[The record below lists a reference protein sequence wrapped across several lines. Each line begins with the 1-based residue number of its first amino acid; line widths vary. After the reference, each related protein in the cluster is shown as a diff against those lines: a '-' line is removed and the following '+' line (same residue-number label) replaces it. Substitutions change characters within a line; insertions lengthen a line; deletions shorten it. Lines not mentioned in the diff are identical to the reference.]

1 VLPPGRVAGPRYDR
15 LHGVAPVAPR
25 RASVVAVHRIMGVVN
40 VTPDSFSDGG
50 EFLDA
55 EVAIRHA
62 VELAE
67 EGADILDVGGESTRP
82 GSVGVDAEAELRRVL
97 PVIDGIR
104 AAGLDTRISVDTSKA
119 AVAAA
124 ALDAGA
130 DYVNDVTALRGDP
143 ELAGLVAD
151 RGADVCLMHMLGSP
165 RTMQDD
171 PRYDDVVDEV
181 KAFLE
186 ERLAAAVRA
195 GIPEQRVELDPGI
208 GFGKT
213 VAHNLRLIRE
223 LDAFCVLGRPIVVGV
238 SRKRFLGSLTGRD
251 ETERVAATVAANV
264 AAFERGGRI
273 FRVHDVAPNRD
284 DHMSGPPP
292 ESSTTRQQP
301 KNSALPSSAV
311 R

>member
-1 VLPPGRVAGPRYDR
+1 MLPPVRVAGPRYDR
-15 LHGVAPVAPR
+15 LQGVAPVAPR

-165 RTMQDD
+165 RTMQD
-171 PRYDDVVDEV
+171 
-181 KAFLE
+181 A
-186 ERLAAAVRA
+186 RA
-195 GIPEQRVELDPGI
+195 
-208 GFGKT
+208 T
-213 VAHNLRLIRE
+213 
-223 LDAFCVLGRPIVVGV
+223 
-238 SRKRFLGSLTGRD
+238 
-251 ETERVAATVAANV
+251 AT
-264 AAFERGGRI
+264 
-273 FRVHDVAPNRD
+273 
-284 DHMSGPPP
+284 
-292 ESSTTRQQP
+292 SSTR
-301 KNSALPSSAV
+301 SRPSSRSAS
-311 R
+311 RQPSGRGSPSSGSSWTRASASARRSRTTSS